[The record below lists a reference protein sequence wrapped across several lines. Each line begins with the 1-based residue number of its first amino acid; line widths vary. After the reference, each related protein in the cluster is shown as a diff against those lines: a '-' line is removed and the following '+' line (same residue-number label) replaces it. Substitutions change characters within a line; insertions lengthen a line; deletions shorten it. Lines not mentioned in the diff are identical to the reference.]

1 MSLFNRGIAQS
12 DKRDYFNKIVIGTS
26 LTLLPDEYED
36 FNAPKQKASIL
47 EYTWNTNLSLEI
59 NKFFRTG
66 FHYMYIL
73 EKSNYY
79 DKQKYF
85 KAGTY
90 IQFNP
95 LGKKTPPHRI
105 YIENSI
111 NIGDKCSC
119 GNDKPYRVD
128 NLKYW
133 GLGFGGD
140 IEIKKWLHLDLAY
153 HRYIILNK
161 IENKYN
167 WGQYILGLDFV
178 IPVKK

>member
-1 MSLFNRGIAQS
+1 
-12 DKRDYFNKIVIGTS
+12 
-26 LTLLPDEYED
+26 
-36 FNAPKQKASIL
+36 
-47 EYTWNTNLSLEI
+47 
-59 NKFFRTG
+59 
-66 FHYMYIL
+66 MYIL

-95 LGKKTPPHRI
+95 LGKKTPPHRT

-133 GLGFGGD
+133 GLGFGGA
-140 IEIKKWLHLDLAY
+140 E
-153 HRYIILNK
+153 HRRTGVSSRPISSGNLLKNLY
-161 IENKYN
+161 
-167 WGQYILGLDFV
+167 
-178 IPVKK
+178 